1 MKFLIQKK
9 LILEGEELLKKSL
22 LKVDEYKRIQSAILM
37 LQREKISKISK
48 LTNFSKGT
56 IASLYRKVNKL
67 GFSSLLNK
75 KKSGRKH
82 ILSDEQY
89 LQLKEDISKDP
100 LEFNYN
106 VWSGITL
113 LQHIKEIFCVNI
125 SLRTSQYIFRRL
137 GYSFITPQTFPSKG
151 MNNLDEQIKQ

>member
-37 LQREKISKISK
+37 LQGEKISKISK

-75 KKSGRKH
+75 KKPGRK
-82 ILSDEQY
+82 Y
-89 LQLKEDISKDP
+89 
-100 LEFNYN
+100 
-106 VWSGITL
+106 
-113 LQHIKEIFCVNI
+113 IK
-125 SLRTSQYIFRRL
+125 R
-137 GYSFITPQTFPSKG
+137 
-151 MNNLDEQIKQ
+151 